1 VQSDEP
7 PMTGSGLPGAFA
19 DLEPFLDWALESE
32 RDRIDRR
39 LATSM
44 HEINAFYDVMMSR
57 IDHVLDHLD
66 RHWGEDLPDPER
78 RLFLLT
84 LSLVEV
90 STLVELCDGRQSPQ
104 ACDPRRFVSQ

>member
-1 VQSDEP
+1 
-7 PMTGSGLPGAFA
+7 MTGSGLPGAFA

-32 RDRIDRR
+32 RDRIERR
-39 LATSM
+39 LSTSM
-44 HEINAFYDVMMSR
+44 HEIKAFYDIMMSR

-66 RHWGEDLPDPER
+66 RHWGEELPDRER

-90 STLVELCDGRQSPQ
+90 STLVELCDGRPSPQ
-104 ACDPRRFVSQ
+104 ACDPRRFVPQ